1 MSRLIDFHHDDAVR
15 LDMSGGKGASLA
27 KSARDL
33 PVPPGIIVTAEAY
46 ADLIAD
52 LRGQIRGILRD
63 ETLET
68 AAAQVQD
75 LLLSQPVD
83 QRWVGEIEAAMASA
97 GLAERAVA
105 VRSSGTMEDLP
116 GAAFAGQHDTY
127 LGVRGAQEVAR
138 AVRRCYASLWNAHA
152 MKYRDRLG
160 LDHLQA
166 SMAVVV
172 QQMVEVT
179 ADEAAGVAFS
189 IDPVRGDLGT
199 VLVNAS
205 YGLGETVVGGEAEVD
220 EYRLDRDGGDEVE
233 VRIARKPVALVVD
246 AGTRD
251 GEGGSAGDDG
261 LGGGDGHG
269 GVREVEVAPERV
281 EAAAIEAP
289 MRAQVAALA
298 VRAEAHFGFPQDIEW
313 AVSEGRLFLLQSRP
327 VTRVAPRWT
336 RDESAERYPT
346 PVTPLTW
353 DLVEEGF
360 HRSLNHSFDLMGLPP
375 FGDKWFAMKDFYIY
389 GNQTAVELYSG
400 RFPAALFQDVDSIRA
415 ELPEIARRFAW
426 VQDLP
431 VQWMRD
437 LDTYLLGL
445 GRLSH
450 EPLRDKD
457 LAGLWDL
464 VRSISD
470 LGTAYF
476 LPNIAISLTQTTLY
490 KGLLTLLSLGLPEG
504 QAQPVFDQ
512 LLAQTDTKT
521 GQVNDELWQLSRT
534 IRTTPDLLEFL
545 DGLSSAEGHMDELR
559 EQFPAFARELDEFL
573 SRHGHRELDFDAYH
587 PTWVGAPHIVVN
599 QLRVLAHR
607 EEEGRASAN
616 QLRAQQAEVERQVLD
631 AVPDDLRYFVQE
643 VIRLARTYTALDDL
657 EHYQT
662 TRLTLPMRRA
672 LAELGARLVEAG
684 HLDAADDVYFL
695 HVDTIETAVRGG
707 SAEALGRLRAEA
719 QELRAGYE
727 AAVDS
732 EPDWV
737 HGQAAADAPTEGGL
751 TGTAG
756 SPGQVE
762 AEVYVVHSPDDFPRF
777 PAGAILVARTT
788 NPAWTALFYQAAGV
802 ITESGGALSHG
813 AVTARELGIPAVMS
827 IREATRRF
835 TNGQRVRIDG
845 SAGTVTEL

>member
-1 MSRLIDFHHDDAVR
+1 MSRLIDFAHEDAVR
-15 LDMSGGKGASLA
+15 LEVAGGKGASLA

-33 PVPPGIIVTAEAY
+33 PVPPGIIVTSEAY
-46 ADLIAD
+46 RDLLAP
-52 LRGQIRGILRD
+52 LRSQIRDILRN
-63 ETLET
+63 ET
-68 AAAQVQD
+68 V
-75 LLLSQPVD
+75 
-83 QRWVGEIEAAMASA
+83 EAASVRVQELLGELAEDEAWVAEIDAALREA
-97 GLAERAVA
+97 GLVDRAVA

-116 GAAFAGQHDTY
+116 GAAFAGQHDTF
-127 LGVRGAQEVAR
+127 LGERGAQAVAD
-138 AVRRCYASLWNAHA
+138 AVQRCYASLWNAHA
-152 MKYRDRLG
+152 MKYRERLG

-246 AGTRD
+246 AGARGGD
-251 GEGGSAGDDG
+251 GGSGGDDG
-261 LGGGDGHG
+261 LGGGDGHD

-400 RFPAALFQDVDSIRA
+400 RFPAALFQDVESIRA
-415 ELPEIARRFAW
+415 ALPEIARRFAW

-437 LDTYLLGL
+437 LDTYLLGI

-450 EPLRDKD
+450 EPLHDKD

-504 QAQPVFDQ
+504 QAQPVFDK

-534 IRTTPDLLEFL
+534 IRDTPDLLEFL

-559 EQFPAFARELDEFL
+559 EQFPAFARELDAFL

-599 QLRVLAHR
+599 QVRVLAHR

-695 HVDTIETAVRGG
+695 HVDTIETAVRDG

-737 HGQAAADAPTEGGL
+737 HGQAATDAPTEGGL

>member
-1 MSRLIDFHHDDAVR
+1 MSRLIDFAHEDAVR
-15 LDMSGGKGASLA
+15 LEVAGGKGASLA

-33 PVPPGIIVTAEAY
+33 PVPPGIIVTSEAY
-46 ADLIAD
+46 RDLLAP
-52 LRGQIRGILRD
+52 LRSQIRDILRN
-63 ETLET
+63 ET
-68 AAAQVQD
+68 V
-75 LLLSQPVD
+75 
-83 QRWVGEIEAAMASA
+83 EAASVRVQELLGELAEDEAWVAEIDAALREA
-97 GLAERAVA
+97 GLADRAVA

-116 GAAFAGQHDTY
+116 GAAFAGQHDTF
-127 LGVRGAQEVAR
+127 LGERGAQAVAD
-138 AVRRCYASLWNAHA
+138 AVQRCYASLWNAHA
-152 MKYRDRLG
+152 MKYRERLG

-172 QQMVEVT
+172 QQMVEVS
-179 ADEAAGVAFS
+179 AEEAAGVAFS
-189 IDPVRGDLGT
+189 IDPVRGDLET
-199 VLVNAS
+199 VLINAS

-220 EYRLDRDGGDEVE
+220 EYRVSRAGSDEVD
-233 VRIARKPVALVVD
+233 VRIASKPVALVVD
-246 AGTRD
+246 ADGGTR
-251 GEGGSAGDDG
+251 
-261 LGGGDGHG
+261 
-269 GVREVEVAPERV
+269 EVDVAPEAREQAALDA
-281 EAAAIEAP
+281 EA
-289 MRAQVAALA
+289 RAQVAELA
-298 VRAEAHFGFPQDIEW
+298 VRAEEHFGFPQDIEW
-313 AVSEGRLFLLQSRP
+313 AVSEGELFLLQSRP

-360 HRSLNHSFDLMGLPP
+360 HQSLNHSFELMGLPP

-389 GNQTAVELYSG
+389 GNQTAVELYAG
-400 RFPAALFQDVDSIRA
+400 RFPTALFQDADSIRTA
-415 ELPEIARRFAW
+415 LPEIARRFAF
-426 VQDLP
+426 VQELP

-437 LDTYLLGL
+437 LDTYLLGI

-450 EPLRDKD
+450 EPLEDKD

-464 VRSISD
+464 VRGISD

-490 KGLLTLLSLGLPEG
+490 KGLLTLLSLGLPKG
-504 QAQPVFDQ
+504 QAQAVFDQ

-534 IRTTPDLLEFL
+534 IRSTPDLLEFL
-545 DGLSSAEGHMDELR
+545 DGLDSAEGHMDELR
-559 EQFPAFARELDEFL
+559 EQFPAFARELNAFL

-695 HVDTIETAVRGG
+695 HVDTIETAVRDG

-737 HGQAAADAPTEGGL
+737 HGQAATDAPTEGGL

>member
-1 MSRLIDFHHDDAVR
+1 MSRLIDFAHEDAVR
-15 LDMSGGKGASLA
+15 LEVAGGKGASLA

-33 PVPPGIIVTAEAY
+33 PVPPGIIVTSEAY
-46 ADLIAD
+46 RDLLAP
-52 LRGQIRGILRD
+52 LRSQIRDILRN
-63 ETLET
+63 ET
-68 AAAQVQD
+68 V
-75 LLLSQPVD
+75 
-83 QRWVGEIEAAMASA
+83 EAASVRVQELLGELAEDEAWVAEIDAALREA
-97 GLAERAVA
+97 GLVDRAVA

-116 GAAFAGQHDTY
+116 GAAFAGQHDTF
-127 LGVRGAQEVAR
+127 LGERGAQAVAD
-138 AVRRCYASLWNAHA
+138 AVQRCYASLWNAHA
-152 MKYRDRLG
+152 MKYRERLG

-172 QQMVEVT
+172 QQMVEVS
-179 ADEAAGVAFS
+179 AEEAAGVAFS

-199 VLVNAS
+199 VLINAS

-220 EYRLDRDGGDEVE
+220 EYRVSRAGSDEVD
-233 VRIARKPVALVVD
+233 VRIASKPVALVVD
-246 AGTRD
+246 ADGGTR
-251 GEGGSAGDDG
+251 
-261 LGGGDGHG
+261 
-269 GVREVEVAPERV
+269 EVDVAPEAREQAALDA
-281 EAAAIEAP
+281 EA
-289 MRAQVAALA
+289 RAQVAELA
-298 VRAEAHFGFPQDIEW
+298 VRAEEHFGFPQDIEW
-313 AVSEGRLFLLQSRP
+313 AVSEGELFMLQSRP

-360 HRSLNHSFDLMGLPP
+360 HQSLNHSFELMGLPP

-389 GNQTAVELYSG
+389 GNQTAVELYAG
-400 RFPAALFQDVDSIRA
+400 RFPTALFQDADSIRTA
-415 ELPEIARRFAW
+415 LPEIARRFAF
-426 VQDLP
+426 VQELP

-437 LDTYLLGL
+437 LDTYLLGI

-450 EPLRDKD
+450 EPLEDKD

-464 VRSISD
+464 VRDISD

-490 KGLLTLLSLGLPEG
+490 KGLLTLLSLGLPKE
-504 QAQPVFDQ
+504 QAQAVFDQ

-521 GQVNDELWQLSRT
+521 GQVNDELWDLSRT
-534 IRTTPDLLEFL
+534 IRETPDLLEFL
-545 DGLSSAEGHMDELR
+545 DAVPSAEGRMDELR
-559 EQFPAFARELDEFL
+559 AQFPGFAGELDAFL

-607 EEEGRASAN
+607 EEQNRASAN

-631 AVPDDLRYFVQE
+631 AVPDDLRYFLQE
-643 VIRLARTYTALDDL
+643 VIRLARAYTALDDL

-672 LAELGARLVEAG
+672 LAALGEQLVAAG

-695 HVDTIETAVRGG
+695 HVETLEAAVRDG
-707 SAEALGRLRAEA
+707 SEEALAGLRPQA

-727 AAVDS
+727 AAVGS

-737 HGQAAADAPTEGGL
+737 HGQAAGAIAADADL

-756 SPGQVE
+756 SPGKVE
-762 AEVYVVHSPDDFPRF
+762 ADVFVVHSPDDFPHF

-835 TNGQRVRIDG
+835 ENGQRVRIDG
-845 SAGTVTEL
+845 SEGTVTLV

>member
-1 MSRLIDFHHDDAVR
+1 MSRLIDFAHEDAVR
-15 LDMSGGKGASLA
+15 LEVAGGKGASLA

-33 PVPPGIIVTAEAY
+33 PVPPGIVVTSEAY
-46 ADLIAD
+46 RDLLAP
-52 LRGQIRGILRD
+52 LRSQIRDILRN
-63 ETLET
+63 ET
-68 AAAQVQD
+68 V
-75 LLLSQPVD
+75 
-83 QRWVGEIEAAMASA
+83 EAASVRVQELLGELAEDEAWVAEIDAALREA
-97 GLAERAVA
+97 GLADRAVA

-116 GAAFAGQHDTY
+116 GAAFAGQHDTF
-127 LGVRGAQEVAR
+127 LGERGAQAVAD
-138 AVRRCYASLWNAHA
+138 AVQRCYASLWNAHA
-152 MKYRDRLG
+152 MKYRERLG

-172 QQMVEVT
+172 QQMVEVS
-179 ADEAAGVAFS
+179 AEEAAGVAFS

-199 VLVNAS
+199 VLINAS

-220 EYRLDRDGGDEVE
+220 EYRVSRAGSDEVD
-233 VRIARKPVALVVD
+233 VRIASKPVALVVD
-246 AGTRD
+246 ADGGTR
-251 GEGGSAGDDG
+251 
-261 LGGGDGHG
+261 
-269 GVREVEVAPERV
+269 EVDVAPEAREQAALDA
-281 EAAAIEAP
+281 EA
-289 MRAQVAALA
+289 RAQVAELA
-298 VRAEAHFGFPQDIEW
+298 VRAEEHFGFPQDIEW
-313 AVSEGRLFLLQSRP
+313 AVSEGELFLLQSRP

-360 HRSLNHSFDLMGLPP
+360 HQSLNHSFELMGLPP

-389 GNQTAVELYSG
+389 GNQTAVELYAG
-400 RFPAALFQDVDSIRA
+400 RFPTALFQDADSIRTA
-415 ELPEIARRFAW
+415 LPEIARRFAF
-426 VQDLP
+426 VQELP

-437 LDTYLLGL
+437 LDTYLLGI

-450 EPLRDKD
+450 EPLEDKD

-464 VRSISD
+464 VRGISD

-490 KGLLTLLSLGLPEG
+490 KGLLTLLSLGLPKE
-504 QAQPVFDQ
+504 QAQAVFDQ

-521 GQVNDELWQLSRT
+521 GQVNDELWDLSRT
-534 IRTTPDLLEFL
+534 IRETPDLLEFL
-545 DGLSSAEGHMDELR
+545 DAVPSAEGRMDELR
-559 EQFPAFARELDEFL
+559 AQFPGFAGELDVFL

-607 EEEGRASAN
+607 EEQNRASAN

-631 AVPDDLRYFVQE
+631 AVPDDLRYFLQE
-643 VIRLARTYTALDDL
+643 VIRLARAYTALDDL

-672 LAELGARLVEAG
+672 LAALGEQLVAAG

-695 HVDTIETAVRGG
+695 HVETLEAAVRDG
-707 SAEALGRLRAEA
+707 SEEALAGLRPQA

-737 HGQAAADAPTEGGL
+737 HGQAAGAIAADADL

-762 AEVYVVHSPDDFPRF
+762 ADVFVVHSPDDFPHF

-835 TNGQRVRIDG
+835 ENGQRVRIDG
-845 SAGTVTEL
+845 SEGTVTLV